1 MRTLK
6 KTLSLV
12 LVVAMVL
19 GLCVVGA
26 SAKDAVENF
35 TDDYQKVGAAYQEAM
50 GVMVGVG
57 IIDGMTETALE
68 PQGTYTREQAAKI
81 IAYMLLGKSKADSL
95 KCTVAPFDDVAA
107 SRWSAGYIAFCVE
120 QGIIDGM
127 TATTYE
133 PTGTLTG
140 FQWAKMLLCAIGFGV
155 KGEFTGSSWSVNT
168 ALVAHKVNLFA
179 GDLDG
184 ADHTALRREQAA
196 LYAFNALNT
205 QKVAYSPNVT
215 SYVFGISG
223 YTTVNGIGSTLAKDV
238 YDLKCATGIVVDVE
252 GNGAGYTVVSKDYS
266 TANVTNKIKADN
278 DIDMMYHAARVW
290 YTGTNTGVYT
300 YDLAKTT
307 TYKCQEIATGT
318 KAATAAKAKTGLT
331 VGTGTDYEAYLVD
344 NSAIGAGSAYV
355 TFKAMYG
362 GMGYV
367 DAAKKTTSV
376 GTPNVTTYT
385 VPSANVRTD
394 VSNIKYQAPVVFF
407 YTTST
412 TEANA
417 HGLYIYPATSTVGT
431 IKTITQEGG
440 KIVSVTLADG
450 TVLKV
455 SNIRLEDKVERFV
468 IGNVYTF
475 VLDSHGHI
483 MYATTDYA
491 RTLWAYTGEFKR
503 TGNYGD
509 INTDQGVEFRFYN
522 VSTGEEKFFPVDFY
536 EGGVKFS
543 DDKYEN
549 LMTWPNNAKYGM
561 YFDISAT
568 AGANGKYVAELV
580 TAADNTYA
588 SGYVVG
594 DATFKLGSNGEWVSD
609 FDAGVPGSRVFFNGE
624 TVTFL
629 VATGTGANMKGN
641 TYTGIAALKEAY
653 AVASN
658 GMLKLTNAAFT
669 VSQTSTNHNNASVIF
684 VMAANLSSM
693 SNYVFIPKDVMAN
706 EWTEISGGPDGYY
719 QIVYGNAAYLEGS
732 PVSII
737 FQEDNLINGKL
748 TRGFYTMEVTYDR
761 NGNPHYTLTEKLP
774 NGGELCFYESVS
786 FTDTGVNGTWKFNNY
801 SAVEGTTKVVDL
813 TGNGIDSIQKLWNH
827 YSWYRN
833 LEFAFTVNPNTKIV
847 DYVYVTNPGFQFT
860 TTVSLSDALVK
871 AGWTFKDGSTVLKY
885 YDDDVVPS
893 TYTIVN
899 KNAKAGATAYTN
911 YITVTDSLNSN
922 AGIASAQGQAD
933 GSIVITYTPSKATIN
948 DRDVVVKFDG
958 LKATNIS
965 FASSV
970 TDVAVAADTT
980 NYVFGA
986 PLTVRL
992 TFTTDDYSVGRQLDL
1007 VFSNSNGTQ
1016 YNVTARTA
1024 VIASGN
1030 DNFYIDV
1037 VVYPVVNGTYT
1048 LTSVTPVA
1056 IGG

>member
-35 TDDYQKVGAAYQEAM
+35 TDDYEKVGAAYQEAM
-50 GVMVGVG
+50 GVLVGVG

-205 QKVAYSPNVT
+205 AKVAYSPNVT
-215 SYVFGISG
+215 SYVYGIQG
-223 YTTVNGIGSTLAKDV
+223 YTTVNNIGSTLAKDV
-238 YDLKCATGIVVDVE
+238 YDLKYAQGIIVDAE
-252 GNGAGYTVVSKDYS
+252 GNGAGYTVVSKDYD
-266 TANVTNKIKADN
+266 TKNVTAKIKADN

-307 TYKCQEIATGT
+307 TYKCQEIAAGD
-318 KAATAAKAKTGLT
+318 KAATSAKATGKTI
-331 VGTGTDYEAYLVD
+331 GTGTAYEAYLVD

-536 EGGVKFS
+536 DGGVKFS
-543 DDKYEN
+543 DEKYDN

-629 VATGTGANMKGN
+629 VATGTGANMKVN

-922 AGIASAQGQAD
+922 AGITSAQGQAD

-1007 VFSNSNGTQ
+1007 VFSNSNGAQ

>member
-50 GVMVGVG
+50 GVLVGVG

-205 QKVAYSPNVT
+205 AKVAYSPNVT
-215 SYVFGISG
+215 SYVYGIQG
-223 YTTVNGIGSTLAKDV
+223 YTTVNNIGSTLAKDV
-238 YDLKCATGIVVDVE
+238 YDLKYAQGIIVDVE

-307 TYKCQEIATGT
+307 TYKCQEIATGD

-536 EGGVKFS
+536 DGGVKFS
-543 DDKYEN
+543 DEKYDN

-629 VATGTGANMKGN
+629 VATGTGANMKVN

-922 AGIASAQGQAD
+922 AGITSAQGQAD

-1007 VFSNSNGTQ
+1007 VFSNSNGAQ